1 MNRLMAYYVRKQ
13 SNGALPSS
21 VYINDK
27 HLLAL
32 SPYIS
37 ASTGHGLRLLGME
50 VRTHA
55 LLQAS
60 RQA

>member
-13 SNGALPSS
+13 GTLPASI
-21 VYINDK
+21 YINDK

-37 ASTGHGLRLLGME
+37 ASTGKGLRLLGME
-50 VRTHA
+50 VRAHA